1 MAGWLDRFV
10 SSQSDP
16 VLLLSGVVGM
26 AGLAVLVALAVR
38 RILRRV
44 DPAVLEGQSKLAEA
58 VHGGLLA
65 FAIFV
70 LALVLTDVRA
80 NFGRADD
87 AALREA
93 SVLARLDRDLARAAD
108 SPAAPQAAEARAAL
122 KRYGRAVA
130 EFEWKALAEPA
141 PRLSEE
147 AGQRLAELVAAVR
160 RLPPGEAAGLAGLL
174 DKAEELR
181 QGRLESATKSVPA
194 LFWEVIALFL
204 FGAMVMNG
212 RHTLDRFGLGL
223 ICLHMGAIGMVV
235 ALILAMDSPFRGE
248 TSVSPAAIVRAVGE
262 G

>member
-16 VLLLSGVVGM
+16 VLLLAGVVGM

-70 LALVLTDVRA
+70 LALVLTDVRS
-80 NFGRADD
+80 NFGKADD
-87 AALREA
+87 AALREG
-93 SVLARLDRDLARAAD
+93 SVLARLDRDLARLAD
-108 SPAAPQAAEARAAL
+108 PQAAEARAAL
-122 KRYGRAVA
+122 RRYGRAVVDT
-130 EFEWKALAEPA
+130 EWKALAEAA

-147 AGQRLAELVAAVR
+147 AGARLADLVAAVR
-160 RLPPGEAAGLAGLL
+160 RLPPGEAAGLAGLI

-204 FGAMVMNG
+204 FGAMIMNG

-248 TSVSPAAIVRAVGE
+248 TSVSPAAIARAVGE